1 MLDSV
6 LELITQA
13 ASSSTFIFCFCNL
26 IIVIILLDLKPSISV
41 HQRSEI
47 PLSIYA
53 NQKQGTDFKCL
64 VEMDTEL
71 STQAI
76 EVSHVIEAETTKTKI
91 EDNIEIEENDDV
103 DFGKEEDEEYEQEEK
118 EEDDDELRRR
128 VEEFIEKVNK
138 GWKEELLSRSR
149 LVYEKNNNEILAI

>member
-13 ASSSTFIFCFCNL
+13 VSSSTFIFCFCNL

-47 PLSIYA
+47 PLSMYA
-53 NQKQGTDFKCL
+53 NQKQGTNFKCL
-64 VEMDTEL
+64 VEMDTESL
-71 STQAI
+71 SHVV
-76 EVSHVIEAETTKTKI
+76 EVSHVMEAETETKI
-91 EDNIEIEENDDV
+91 EDNNEIEENNDV
-103 DFGKEEDEEYEQEEK
+103 DFSKEDEEDEQEEK

-138 GWKEELLSRSR
+138 GWKEELLSRSS
-149 LVYEKNNNEILAI
+149 LIYEKNNNEILAI